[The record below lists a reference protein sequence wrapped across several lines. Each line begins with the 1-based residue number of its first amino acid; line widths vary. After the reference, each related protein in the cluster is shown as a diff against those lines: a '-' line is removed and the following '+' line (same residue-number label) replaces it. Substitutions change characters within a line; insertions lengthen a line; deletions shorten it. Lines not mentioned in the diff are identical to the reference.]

1 MILTSSPA
9 DFASAYKDNY
19 FSFEEVDPSEPVE
32 VLFYDESEEVVGVR
46 RFAGLESLATSPKA
60 FLLRRLSPEPVEN
73 SACLFVLPDSR
84 TTSLAVEY
92 NYGDDMTPAILF
104 TSAHHD
110 CEPNSPMGDKE
121 QWRTISAGECDEM
134 AFSLDEGG
142 FVRASLVVGGTPRAL
157 IGAYTAPK
165 KCVALFVLNVNYLLS
180 RGLVP
185 EGCKEFDVEF
195 SIGGEPSTTIHYR
208 LRTSHPSD
216 VRLAWLNEWGGVSY
230 HTFHSPVGERL
241 RTERK
246 VCETPSGSVVLG
258 VESWIESA
266 LDSGMLAEG
275 ESHHLAE
282 LLTSPRV
289 WRKGAE
295 GFEPQIITS
304 SEATMV
310 GGELR
315 RVSLVVRPA
324 KRALNP

>member
-73 SACLFVLPDSR
+73 SVCLFVLPDSR

-92 NYGDDMTPAILF
+92 NYGDDMTPFILF

-110 CEPNSPMGDKE
+110 CEPNAPMGAEE
-121 QWRTISAGECDEM
+121 QWRTISSGECDEM
-134 AFSLDEGG
+134 AFCLNEGG
-142 FVRASLVVGGTPRAL
+142 FVKASLVVGGTSRAL
-157 IGAYTAPK
+157 IGAYVAPA
-165 KCVALFVLNVNYLLS
+165 KCMALFVLNADYILS
-180 RGLVP
+180 RGLLP
-185 EGCKEFDVEF
+185 EGCEEFDVTF
-195 SIGGEPSTTIHYR
+195 FIGGTLSNTIHYR
-208 LRTSHPSD
+208 LKESHPSD

-230 HTFHSPVGERL
+230 HTFHRPVGQKL
-241 RTERK
+241 LSKRK
-246 VCETPSGSVVLG
+246 VCETPSGSVVMG
-258 VESWIESA
+258 VESWIEST
-266 LDSGMLAEG
+266 LDSGMLPEG
-275 ESHHLAE
+275 ESHHLAG
-282 LLTSPRV
+282 LLASPRV
-289 WRKGAE
+289 WCKGTE

-315 RVSLVVRPA
+315 RVSLTIRPA
-324 KRALNP
+324 KRVFNP